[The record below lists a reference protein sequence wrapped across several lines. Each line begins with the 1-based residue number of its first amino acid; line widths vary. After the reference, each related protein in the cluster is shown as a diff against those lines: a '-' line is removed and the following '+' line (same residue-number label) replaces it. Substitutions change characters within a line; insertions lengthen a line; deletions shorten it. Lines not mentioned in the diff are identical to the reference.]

1 MFRIT
6 AALAAT
12 AMLAVASAASAQ
24 EARVAYGDLDLS
36 TAAGAQTL
44 DQRINTVAAELCR
57 NSRASDTRLNRRAN
71 RCVSDTRDHIRS
83 QLPREARAALSAQAR
98 TAQL

>member
-24 EARVAYGDLDLS
+24 ETRIAYGDLDLT

-44 DQRINTVAAELCR
+44 DQRISAAAAAMCR
-57 NSRASDTRLNRRAN
+57 DVRAADSRLSRRNN
-71 RCVSDTRDHIRS
+71 RCEADARSQIRS
-83 QLPREARAALSAQAR
+83 QLPREARAALNAQAR

>member
-24 EARVAYGDLDLS
+24 ETRIAYGDLDLS

-44 DQRINTVAAELCR
+44 DQRVNTAAANLCR
-57 NSRASDTRLNRRAN
+57 NLRTADSRLNRRNN
-71 RCVSDTRDHIRS
+71 RCEADTRQQIRS

-98 TAQL
+98 TAAL

>member
-24 EARVAYGDLDLS
+24 DTRIAYGDLDLS
-36 TAAGAQTL
+36 TAAGAQAL
-44 DQRINTVAAELCR
+44 DQRISTAAADMCR
-57 NSRASDTRLNRRAN
+57 DARATDSRLSRRNN
-71 RCVSDTRDHIRS
+71 RCEANARS
-83 QLPREARAALSAQAR
+83 QIREKLPREARAALSAQAR
-98 TAQL
+98 TASL